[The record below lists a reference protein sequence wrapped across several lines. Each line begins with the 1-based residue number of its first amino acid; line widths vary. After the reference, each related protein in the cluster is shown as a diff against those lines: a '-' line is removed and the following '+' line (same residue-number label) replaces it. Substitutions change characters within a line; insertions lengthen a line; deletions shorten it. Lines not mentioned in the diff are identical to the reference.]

1 MVLFF
6 SVRRI
11 TVSSSGSSGARERL
25 RAVVTCLRDS
35 QWKRAD
41 LVHARVYW
49 VRVGAARRQQPI
61 QTRGNVWRISQWCW
75 SLVSGTS

>member
-25 RAVVTCLRDS
+25 RAPVMCLGDS
-35 QWKRAD
+35 QWKCTD
-41 LVHARVYW
+41 LVHTRVYW
-49 VRVGAARRQQPI
+49 VRVRAAEEAAANRNAQQ
-61 QTRGNVWRISQWCW
+61 R
-75 SLVSGTS
+75 LED